1 MDVLDIIKIGKNGM
15 DFIDDGVEHYDKL
28 EERKNRKDKNKLDK
42 IFEEGLEQKIYN
54 LLKLNK
60 NVKINEIKPKNNVK
74 IIGIDEILLVPIAP
88 SIAGIKIVKNMM
100 TNIKNDKNDIDIM
113 ERKYKIF
120 KGLFNECGLKDK
132 MINDVYYRPDENE
145 MKLFVEEYKLRA
157 DIELIDVLHYKY
169 KNK

>member
-1 MDVLDIIKIGKNGM
+1 MNVLDIIKIGNDGM
-15 DFIDDGVEHYDKL
+15 DFVDNRIDQYDKL

-42 IFEEGLEQKIYN
+42 IFEEGLEQKVYN

-60 NVKINEIKPKNNVK
+60 DIKINEIKPKNNVK

-88 SIAGIKIVKNMM
+88 GIAGIKIVKNMM
-100 TNIKNDKNDIDIM
+100 DNIKNDKNDIM

-157 DIELIDVLHYKY
+157 DIELVDVLHYKY